1 MKFNR
6 EQYIDLMTFGHF
18 ERQMFVE
25 LFGPLIGLDEE
36 WRSQGATQDEID
48 MIAFDWDYVPITGCG
63 GNTGPIGGLKTQ
75 TIEENDEYIIQK
87 DYLGRTVKL
96 IKSVA
101 TIALPLDFPV
111 KNMDDWLRFKPMY
124 EFREGR
130 INWDAVES
138 AKKAQANGV
147 LVVAGIPGGFD
158 VPRELMGEVV
168 ACTAYYEQSELMYDI
183 LQTISDMSYKV
194 LERIS
199 DKLTIDQLS
208 VHEDLAGK
216 SGPLVGPKQVIEFI
230 KPYYLRIWDMLN
242 ANTKIFQ
249 QDSDGNMNAVID
261 AFLECG
267 LTVIFPMEPAAE
279 MDIVKIRNK
288 YGNRLAMLG
297 GIDKHV
303 LRSSKEAIRKEL
315 EYKMQPFM
323 RNGGMVFGLDHRIP
337 NGTPIENYRYYVD
350 LGREI
355 LGLPPR
361 DKNNKGWQ
369 RMAF

>member
-96 IKSVA
+96 IKSTA

-111 KNMDDWLRFKPMY
+111 KNMDDWLKFKPMY
-124 EFREGR
+124 EFREDR
-130 INWDAVES
+130 INWGAVES
-138 AKKAQANGV
+138 AKKAQTNGV

-168 ACTAYYEQSELMYDI
+168 ACTAYYEQPELMYDI
-183 LQTISDMSYKV
+183 LQTISDTSYKV

-208 VHEDLAGK
+208 IHEDLAGK

-230 KPYYLRIWDMLN
+230 KPYYRKIWDMLN
-242 ANTKIFQ
+242 AKGAKIFQ

-288 YGNRLAMLG
+288 FGNRLAMLG
-297 GIDKHV
+297 AIDKHV
-303 LRSSKEAIRKEL
+303 LR
-315 EYKMQPFM
+315 
-323 RNGGMVFGLDHRIP
+323 
-337 NGTPIENYRYYVD
+337 
-350 LGREI
+350 
-355 LGLPPR
+355 
-361 DKNNKGWQ
+361 
-369 RMAF
+369 